1 MSYGNGYGRQYGD
14 GGGFNLGA
22 RLIPIVIGLIAIGFT
37 MVRGCQH
44 GPFGRNQI
52 VAIQPDQEA
61 QLGLQAFKEV
71 LKTSHVVHNGPAVEA
86 VHHVTDRLIKAV
98 QSPEFQ
104 KRIGTTLPKFDWELE
119 VVDDKQVNA
128 FCLPG
133 GKIVVY
139 TGILPVAVNDAGLAT
154 VIGHEISHALAH
166 HGAERMAQQQI
177 ASIGM
182 TAAGASIG
190 DMDPGKRQ
198 QVMQVLNAGAQF
210 GILKYSRGHESEA
223 DHMGLLLMA
232 AAGYDPSQAI
242 EFWKRMEAATG
253 SQGAPPEFMS
263 THPSHGTRVHDL
275 KAWLPEAMPL
285 YENSPYKSEKLETLP
300 GASPTPVGRNAPGSR
315 FVPDRR
321 PEPGRGPRPG
331 LE

>member
-37 MVRGCQH
+37 MIRGCQH
-44 GPFGRNQI
+44 GPFGRNQV
-52 VAIQPDQEA
+52 VAISPAEEA
-61 QLGLQAFKEV
+61 QLGLQAYKEV
-71 LKTSHVVHNGPAVEA
+71 LSTSRVISNGPVVES
-86 VHHVTDRLIKAV
+86 VHSVTDRLIKAV
-98 QSPEFQ
+98 KNPAFQ
-104 KRIGTTLPKFDWELE
+104 QRIGTKLPDFDWELE
-119 VVDDKQVNA
+119 IVQDNQVNA

-139 TGILPVAVNDAGLAT
+139 TGILPVAVNEAGLAT

-190 DMDPGKRQ
+190 DMDPAKRQ
-198 QVMQVLNAGAQF
+198 QIMQVLNAGAKF

-232 AAGYDPSQAI
+232 AAGFDPRESI
-242 EFWKRMEAATG
+242 EFWKRMAAAHDG
-253 SQGAPPEFMS
+253 QGAPPEFMS

-275 KAWLPEAMPL
+275 KEWLPEAMAL
-285 YENSPYKSEKLETLP
+285 YEKSPDKSEKNASLP
-300 GASPTPVGRNAPGSR
+300 GVRSASGGRPNPGAA
-315 FVPDRR
+315 FTPDRR